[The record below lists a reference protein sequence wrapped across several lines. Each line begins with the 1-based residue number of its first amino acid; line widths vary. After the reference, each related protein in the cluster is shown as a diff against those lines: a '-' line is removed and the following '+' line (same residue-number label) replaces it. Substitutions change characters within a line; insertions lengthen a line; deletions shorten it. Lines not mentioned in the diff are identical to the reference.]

1 MQPMTDPTRSTSM
14 WIGAGIALLA
24 VAAFVFGWSIPSLRK
39 QAFSAA
45 GQRIEVSFVDAPQWM
60 TSADLAPL
68 QEMVAREAGASAYDR
83 VGLER
88 AQAALLATGWFETV
102 RQVRRERLTLLE
114 VEGTFAQPTAVVADS
129 AGDHLLDSECRLL
142 PRTYALGTAPKLPR
156 IVGARLPRP
165 PRPGQLWTGAD
176 LFAGVELAKLVGTQ
190 RWRSQ
195 IAGVDVADFQQQ
207 QTLTLLTSGG
217 CRVKWGRAL
226 GLEASAEVPA
236 EQKLR
241 YLDLLHNQ
249 YGRIDGAGPNAID
262 LSVDYVASH

>member
-1 MQPMTDPTRSTSM
+1 MTDQTRATSM
-14 WIGAGIALLA
+14 WIGAGLGLLA
-24 VAAFVFGWSIPSLRK
+24 VSTFVFGWSIPSLRK

-60 TSADLAPL
+60 TPADLAPL
-68 QEMVAREAGASAYDR
+68 QDLVAREAGSWAYDR
-83 VGLER
+83 AGLGR
-88 AQAALLATGWFETV
+88 AQVALMATGWFESV
-102 RQVRRERLTLLE
+102 GQVRRESLTALE

-142 PRTYALGTAPKLPR
+142 PRTYAAGTAPKLPR
-156 IVGARLPRP
+156 IVGARLSRP
-165 PRPGQLWTGAD
+165 TRPGQLWTGAD
-176 LFAGVELAKLVGTQ
+176 LYAGVELAKLVGTQ
-190 RWRSQ
+190 RWRAQ
-195 IAGVDVADFQQQ
+195 IAGVDVSAFQEH
-207 QTLTLLTSGG
+207 QTLTLLTSNG

-226 GLEASAEVPA
+226 GSEASAEVPA

-249 YGRIDGAGPNAID
+249 YGRIDGAGPQAID